1 MNSVNLNTPVAI
13 RTATPADAA
22 EILAVY
28 APYVKQTAITFEY
41 EVPSLEEFAGRIVR
55 TLERY
60 PYLVALSEGKIVG
73 YAYVSPFHARPA
85 YDWAVETSIYVRM
98 DCKRMGIGHK
108 LYEALEETLKRQGIL
123 NMEACI
129 AYRRHPM
136 NTSPGTVLRSMRK
149 KTTAW
154 WESFTSAVTN
164 LTVGTIWSGWK
175 SLLGNT
181 KKTSLRLFH
190 FRSCR
195 KSFCNKIKGNA
206 RGWKT

>member
-1 MNSVNLNTPVAI
+1 MSFTNIPVTI
-13 RTATPADAA
+13 RTATPIDAA

-129 AYRRHPM
+129 AYPETPDEYLTRDSVAFHE
-136 NTSPGTVLRSMRK
+136 K
-149 KTTAW
+149 KGYRM
-154 WESFTSAVTN
+154 
-164 LTVGTIWSGWK
+164 VGEFYQCGYKFNRWYNMVWMEKFIGEHKENQPPVIPFPQLSK
-175 SLLGNT
+175 ELLQ
-181 KKTSLRLFH
+181 
-190 FRSCR
+190 
-195 KSFCNKIKGNA
+195 
-206 RGWKT
+206 